1 MQRAPLPPHHASQ
14 NDLPKHNLLGGALA
28 LFMEIVI
35 SMGLAGLVKQIS
47 ADTPLITILFCR
59 YLFCLPLLLWLGWYQ
74 RGTALFVIRQ
84 KKVLAVRIIAG
95 MAGIT
100 SWFVAVS
107 YLPISLA
114 TVLGALLTIFI
125 TLLAPFFLDEQ
136 VGRRRMLAV
145 IIGFSGVLFLINP
158 FGQETESLSPI
169 GLIAGFAMPFFAAI
183 MFIFLRRLGRSEA
196 AISTTLWYN
205 GVGTIL
211 CAFLLLITGAAFP
224 PLNPDNGF
232 IWFVLIFAGVGSSF
246 QQFLMAWSHE
256 LAPASALAPVHYS
269 SVPLSI
275 FIGII
280 FFEEKMTV
288 SFIAGTAI
296 IIGAAWYI
304 FHREQKIKARQ
315 QNQIS

>member
-1 MQRAPLPPHHASQ
+1 
-14 NDLPKHNLLGGALA
+14 
-28 LFMEIVI
+28 
-35 SMGLAGLVKQIS
+35 
-47 ADTPLITILFCR
+47 
-59 YLFCLPLLLWLGWYQ
+59 
-74 RGTALFVIRQ
+74 
-84 KKVLAVRIIAG
+84 
-95 MAGIT
+95 
-100 SWFVAVS
+100 
-107 YLPISLA
+107 
-114 TVLGALLTIFI
+114 
-125 TLLAPFFLDEQ
+125 
-136 VGRRRMLAV
+136 
-145 IIGFSGVLFLINP
+145 
-158 FGQETESLSPI
+158 
-169 GLIAGFAMPFFAAI
+169 MPFFAAI

-205 GVGTIL
+205 AVGMIL
-211 CAFLLLITGAAFP
+211 CAFLLLISGAELP
-224 PLNPDNGF
+224 PLIPDNGF

-315 QNQIS
+315 QNSVS

>member
-1 MQRAPLPPHHASQ
+1 
-14 NDLPKHNLLGGALA
+14 
-28 LFMEIVI
+28 
-35 SMGLAGLVKQIS
+35 
-47 ADTPLITILFCR
+47 
-59 YLFCLPLLLWLGWYQ
+59 
-74 RGTALFVIRQ
+74 
-84 KKVLAVRIIAG
+84 

-205 GVGTIL
+205 GVGMIL
-211 CAFLLLITGAAFP
+211 CAFLLLISGAELP
-224 PLNPDNGF
+224 PLIPDNGF

>member
-1 MQRAPLPPHHASQ
+1 MQRARHPTRPASQ
-14 NDLPKHNLLGGALA
+14 NVIPKHNLPGGALA

-47 ADTPLITILFCR
+47 ADISLITILFCR

-74 RGTALFVIRQ
+74 RGAALFAIRQ

-125 TLLAPFFLDEQ
+125 TILAPFFLDEP
-136 VGRRRMLAV
+136 VGRRRILAV

-158 FGQETESLSPI
+158 FAQETETLSPV

-205 GVGTIL
+205 GVGMFL
-211 CAFLLLITGAAFP
+211 CAGLLLISVANFP
-224 PLNPDNGF
+224 PLTPDYGF

-288 SFIAGTAI
+288 SCIAGTAI
-296 IIGAAWYI
+296 IIWAAWYI
-304 FHREQKIKARQ
+304 FRREQKIKARQ
-315 QNQIS
+315 